1 MEVLATLGEAGLQGL
16 AGLIQVTLI
25 IAFISN
31 IPLPLCLLLP
41 LCLPQHLWVL
51 AIWVVFSLAP
61 VAFACESEN
70 LLLEFFHV
78 CPAFASR
85 AFCLA
90 IFFGCFRVF
99 SSAPYLWQPNQL
111 Q

>member
-1 MEVLATLGEAGLQGL
+1 MEVLATSGEAGFQGL
-16 AGLIQVTLI
+16 PGLIQVSFK
-25 IAFISN
+25 IAIISN
-31 IPLPLCLLLP
+31 IPLP

-70 LLLEFFHV
+70 LLLEFFPV
-78 CPAFASR
+78 RPAFASR

-90 IFFGCFRVF
+90 NFRVF